1 MERLSQ
7 FPAEQKAISVKQFSK
22 LMGVS
27 RPHVYKLIERR
38 DRPIVTAITINQKLP
53 VSTKGKIAK
62 AHNAVNI
69 APAMKTP
76 FLPFLSEYEEKI
88 N

>member
-27 RPHVYKLIERR
+27 LGHVYKLIERR
-38 DRPIVTAITINQKLP
+38 ELPCIKLG
-53 VSTKGKIAK
+53 SRYLISKKYALELLEQGD
-62 AHNAVNI
+62 
-69 APAMKTP
+69 
-76 FLPFLSEYEEKI
+76 E
-88 N
+88 